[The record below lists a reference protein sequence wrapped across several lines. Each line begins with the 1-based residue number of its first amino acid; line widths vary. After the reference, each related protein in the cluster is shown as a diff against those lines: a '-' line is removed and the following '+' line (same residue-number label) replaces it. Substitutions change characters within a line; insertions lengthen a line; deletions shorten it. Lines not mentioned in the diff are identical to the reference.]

1 MKKRIWELDAL
12 RGLCILC
19 VVFIH
24 LMYDLKDLYGLLK
37 IEYPPIYLFIQEWG
51 GVLFLLISGI
61 CVTLG
66 RHCIRRG
73 ILVFLCGLVISAVT
87 AGMYLLDMADTS
99 VIICF
104 GILHCLGICML
115 LWPLFRKFPHWV
127 LAVTGA
133 VLAVVGL
140 FLNSIRLSHNWLMP
154 LGLYSPQFA
163 SADYFPLLP
172 HFGFF
177 LLGAFLGKTL
187 YHKQQSLLPKVNPEI
202 LPIRFLRLCG
212 KHSLWIYLLHQ
223 PLFSGILWLILSL
236 KQNSAT

>member
-24 LMYDLKDLYGLLK
+24 LMYDLTDLYGLLHF
-37 IEYPPIYLFIQEWG
+37 EYPAVYLFIQQWG

-66 RHCIRRG
+66 SHCIRRG
-73 ILVFLCGLVISAVT
+73 ILVFLCGLAISAVT
-87 AGMYLLDMADTS
+87 AGMYFLGMAGNG
-99 VIICF
+99 VIIYF
-104 GILHCLGICML
+104 GVLHCLGVCML
-115 LWPLFRKFPHWV
+115 LWPLFRKLPNWV
-127 LAVTGA
+127 LAAIGVILAVTGLLLSR
-133 VLAVVGL
+133 VY
-140 FLNSIRLSHNWLMP
+140 LSHNWLMP
-154 LGLYSPQFA
+154 LGLVSPQFI

-177 LLGAFLGKTL
+177 LLGAFLGRTL
-187 YHKQQSLLPKVNPEI
+187 YRKQQSLLPKVNPEL

-223 PLFSGILWLILSL
+223 PIFSGIFWLILSL
-236 KQNSAT
+236 K